1 MKAIRLFL
9 TLILLVLLVP
19 FAVLALPAV
28 ATLLII
34 SWLNGLEWV
43 IQRLFGDKYGQQLL
57 IIRWLNGLEWE
68 KPTDDKT
75 KPD

>member
-28 ATLLII
+28 AILLII
-34 SWLNGLEWV
+34 S
-43 IQRLFGDKYGQQLL
+43 
-57 IIRWLNGLEWE
+57 WLNGLEWE